1 VSLLKRENGSERKVA
16 ANRRNALKSTA
27 RLREGK
33 RRARVNAWKDARYVR
48 TSAEDLLKRW
58 LRGRAHGGGDQKKE
72 CLILTNKANML
83 LKTKDREN
91 ERSQTKPIL
100 SVGKPPAVAAGC
112 ACPRV
117 PGTAVFVLVGERSA
131 LPMAREP
138 GRLPYPNKS
147 ADLKVGA
154 TPQPLRTTRR
164 RDGSRAVSPDFSPR
178 VWKGGALAPPLQGL
192 SDYSRAP
199 CPAQLAAAS
208 CAGRGTNSG
217 REPRFRR
224 G

>member
-1 VSLLKRENGSERKVA
+1 MSLLKRENGSERKVA

-72 CLILTNKANML
+72 CLILTNEAVML
-83 LKTKDREN
+83 LKKNDREN

-164 RDGSRAVSPDFSPR
+164 RRRSRAASHHIEFMGKRVSSPS
-178 VWKGGALAPPLQGL
+178 AL
-192 SDYSRAP
+192 S
-199 CPAQLAAAS
+199 LAE
-208 CAGRGTNSG
+208 GQTRL
-217 REPRFRR
+217 
-224 G
+224 